1 MDLELMEE
9 VFAGDKGVD
18 IVCIEDYGSHGM
30 AEIVKVRTAEW
41 VEEMV

>member
-18 IVCIEDYGSHGM
+18 IVCIERLWKPWDG
-30 AEIVKVRTAEW
+30 
-41 VEEMV
+41 